1 MKVLIGAPVRTS
13 EKIFSLYL
21 SAVKALN
28 ADMFFYLHDSP
39 NLADQL
45 KHGDYEHAP
54 SKATYKSHVWNGP
67 LLSEVAA
74 LKNKL
79 LQKAVQDGYDYFFL
93 IDSDTIVH
101 PSTLK
106 RLLEVNK
113 QVIAEVLWT
122 KWVEDGPEMPNAWM
136 ANFYE
141 FGAISPNEFRKPGVY
156 KVGGVGGCNLIHRSV
171 IEAGVN
177 YNPVYNL
184 SYTAWEDRAF
194 AVRAVV
200 AGFDIFLDTTCP
212 ATHLYRDQDIERF
225 ERELQSKSIYCT
237 T

>member
-13 EKIFSLYL
+13 EKNFSLYL
-21 SAVKALN
+21 SAIKDLG

-45 KHGDYEHAP
+45 KHGDYEHVE
-54 SKATYKSHVWNGP
+54 SKEIHRPHVWNGK
-67 LLSEVAA
+67 LLSEVAT
-74 LKNKL
+74 LKNRL

-93 IDSDTIVH
+93 IDSDTIVQ
-101 PSTLK
+101 PNTLK
-106 RLLEVNK
+106 QLLARNK

-122 KWVEDGPEMPNAWM
+122 KWKEDGPEMPNAWM

-141 FGAISPNEFRKPGVY
+141 FGEVSPNQFRKPGIY
-156 KVGGVGGCNLIHRSV
+156 RVGGVGGCNLIHRSV
-171 IEAGVN
+171 IDAGVN
-177 YNPVYNL
+177 YDPVYNL

-212 ATHLYRDQDIERF
+212 AVHLYRDEDIERF
-225 ERELQSKSIYCT
+225 ERELQSKSIHCAA
-237 T
+237 